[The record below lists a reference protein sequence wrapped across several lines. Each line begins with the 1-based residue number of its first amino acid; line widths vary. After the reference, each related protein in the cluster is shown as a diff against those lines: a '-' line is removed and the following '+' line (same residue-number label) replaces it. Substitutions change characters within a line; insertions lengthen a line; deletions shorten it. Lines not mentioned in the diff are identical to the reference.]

1 MILKESKSEIEM
13 LVIYIFLLV
22 LEMRIIMNIKINS
35 FFIKKWWLKV
45 IVFKIKWMK
54 IVFGWFI
61 SFMLMLYDKMCLL
74 V

>member
-22 LEMRIIMNIKINS
+22 LEMRIIMKIKINS

-45 IVFKIKWMK
+45 IVFKMNENCVWMIYK
-54 IVFGWFI
+54 FYVNVIW
-61 SFMLMLYDKMCLL
+61 
-74 V
+74 